1 MTRIAIFLS
10 VFASTLAAMIIMPIL
25 APLIRAMGLSE
36 SQGGRMI
43 SIGSIVMAVT
53 GAWWGAKSDHW
64 GRKAVILAGFA
75 GLCVSYAVYAVVIDL
90 GLKGVLVGVP
100 LLAALF
106 AGRTFVGA
114 FLPAAPAAIIAPL
127 GSTLLYERAPA
138 CRSRWRLCCAPV
150 LS

>member
-53 GAWWGAKSDHW
+53 GAWWGAKSDHR
-64 GRKAVILAGFA
+64 GRKAVILARRLVRQ
-75 GLCVSYAVYAVVIDL
+75 LCRLCRGISLTDL
-90 GLKGVLVGVP
+90 GK
-100 LLAALF
+100 
-106 AGRTFVGA
+106 
-114 FLPAAPAAIIAPL
+114 AI
-127 GSTLLYERAPA
+127 SQR
-138 CRSRWRLCCAPV
+138 
-150 LS
+150 